1 MSSKLPT
8 YPTTLSK
15 KTTEFLSHFKNSVF
29 TYIPDNGGR
38 AVVASEIL
46 DLNRAE
52 LGYGIFFSVNG
63 FKEGR
68 RVTENLTNVNAFFI
82 DVDYPDKLNRDPKQ
96 VIIYKNDFMQE
107 LFVGD
112 TPEPTAIVET
122 KNGLHIYWIL
132 QNSIDVNSLSAEQ
145 RTALLERYRDIEE
158 ALIKRF
164 EGDPGAKDIARVLR
178 VPETLHQ
185 KDPNET
191 FPVKLVHYN
200 KEMVYEFGEI
210 RKAFLVQLPP
220 DRWATVVTEN
230 AIDEEIK
237 SKIQEVYPKLERPS
251 FKSLLDRTA
260 VVPEGTR
267 NKSLLIIANACRES
281 GWSLEQTLEH
291 FGNNFYQ
298 LGLREI
304 RRTIMS
310 AFEHKYEFGYNNEVM
325 SAIVP
330 QEERVKLSEA
340 TSKALS
346 KKSKNIKSQAE
357 EKQKELYLTYEHVIA
372 ERYPYLKYKSR
383 GDFYNYEDGVYKPI
397 SLQEVQSI
405 ILREMLSD
413 GLTSYRRLSSV
424 NDKLACFKSLDHK
437 VFYQE
442 DENPNPNIMNL
453 KSGLLDLSDYTLKA
467 HTPEYLS
474 TVQIP
479 IEYNPKAGCNRFA
492 RFVNEIMK
500 GNEDQVRLLRQIAG
514 YSLTTDTSFAKAFIL
529 YGFGSNG
536 KSLFTRVLT
545 QLVGEK
551 NTSAVNLTNLNKQFG
566 LAGIIGKRLNII
578 DEISGNYFESN
589 IVKGIISGERMSA
602 DIKFRPDP
610 IEFAPSVKM
619 VFSVNELPKINDTSN
634 GLYRRFI
641 IIPFEQSF
649 PIDYTLEG
657 QLMAELTGILNW
669 ALVGLKD
676 LREQGHFNETEKN
689 INALKTFK
697 MENSPV
703 VEFLQTHYLPVN
715 ETEEMKKYK
724 ILIGDVYLQY
734 KNFCFDS
741 GYKPKALSNFARELA
756 HSTIEDYSIIV
767 SQDLGKKVLIGIKPR
782 FNQVGDRIMYNSYE
796 QN

>member
-1 MSSKLPT
+1 L
-8 YPTTLSK
+8 YQ
-15 KTTEFLSHFKNSVF
+15 
-29 TYIPDNGGR
+29 YISDNGER
-38 AVVASEIL
+38 AAITSELL
-46 DLNRAE
+46 DLERAQ

-63 FKEGR
+63 FSGGR
-68 RVTENLTNVNAFFI
+68 RITENVKNINAFFVDI
-82 DVDYPDKLNRDPKQ
+82 DYPDKLNRDPKQ
-96 VIIYKNDFMQE
+96 VTIYKNDFMQE
-107 LFVGD
+107 LFIGD

-132 QNSIDVNSLSAEQ
+132 QQSIEVNSLSEEQ
-145 RTALLERYRDIEE
+145 QKALLERYRDIQE
-158 ALIKRF
+158 ALVKRF
-164 EGDPGAKDIARVLR
+164 EGDPGAKDLCRVLR
-178 VPETLHQ
+178 IPETIHQ
-185 KDPNET
+185 KDIDDP
-191 FPVKLVHYN
+191 FVVKLIHYN
-200 KEMVYEFGEI
+200 KEMTYEFGEI
-210 RKAFLVQLPP
+210 RKAFLAQIPP

-230 AIDEEIK
+230 AIDDEIK

-260 VVPEGTR
+260 VVPQGTR
-267 NKSLLIIANACRES
+267 NKSLLIIADACRES

-291 FGNNFYQ
+291 FGKDFYQ

-304 RRTIMS
+304 RRTIQS

-325 SAIVP
+325 IAIVP

-346 KKSKNIKSQAE
+346 KKGKQANKQAD

-405 ILREMLSD
+405 ILREMLND
-413 GLTSYRRLSSV
+413 GLTSYRRLSAV

-442 DENPNPNIMNL
+442 DENANPNIMNL
-453 KSGLLDLSDYTLKA
+453 KNGLLDLSNYTMKD

-479 IEYNPKAGCNRFA
+479 IDYNPKAGCG
-492 RFVNEIMK
+492 RFVRFVEEIMK
-500 GNEDQVRLLRQIAG
+500 GNQEQVRLLRQIAG
-514 YSLTTDTSFAKAFIL
+514 YSLTTDTSFSKAFIL

-657 QLMAELTGILNW
+657 QLMSELTGILNW

-703 VEFLQTHYLPVN
+703 VEFIQMHYLPVEN
-715 ETEEMKKYK
+715 TEEYSKYK
-724 ILIGDVYLQY
+724 LVIGDVYITY

-756 HSTIEDYSIIV
+756 HSTMDDYKLVV
-767 SQDLGKKVLIGIKPR
+767 SVEMGKKVILGMKNR
-782 FNQVGDRIMYNSYE
+782 FNQVGDRIMYQHNYE
-796 QN
+796 